1 MTLMDD
7 ERQSKMTV
15 TDTNTDLT
23 KVSGE
28 ILLDTKASLIDKKT
42 MSMPIAELMTL
53 GAGVASLVPSLNT
66 VTRTVA
72 LENQGLYRLAN
83 ARAGDVLKAS
93 KDGTF

>member
-1 MTLMDD
+1 
-7 ERQSKMTV
+7 MTV
-15 TDTNTDLT
+15 TNSETDLT
-23 KVSGE
+23 KITCE
-28 ILLDTKASLIDKKT
+28 ILLDTKASLVNKKT

-72 LENQGLYRLAN
+72 LDNQGLYRLAN
-83 ARAGDVLKAS
+83 AGAGDVLKAS